1 MEGMETAERQFI
13 IYNLQFIISEEL
25 IFYYLRL
32 LLEFKN
38 IRKNRNI
45 CKWNKKFSEPQCTQV

>member
-45 CKWNKKFSEPQCTQV
+45 CK